1 MDRRLGRGRCP
12 VLEGRVARILLI
24 DDDAEVRL
32 ALRQAL
38 EFAGHVVEEAR
49 DGRDGVERYSARM
62 ADLVVTDIVMPNQEG
77 IETIQQLRELTPALP
92 IIAISG
98 GGRTG
103 NRDVLA
109 MAAEVGASRTMA
121 KPFRPRELIQAIAGL
136 LTRPAAVA

>member
-1 MDRRLGRGRCP
+1 MG
-12 VLEGRVARILLI
+12 RILLI
-24 DDDAEVRL
+24 DDDAEVRQ

-38 EFAGHVVEEAR
+38 VLAGHQVVEAR
-49 DGRDGVERYSARM
+49 DGRDGVERYSDGSF
-62 ADLVVTDIVMPNQEG
+62 DLVVTDLVMPNQEG
-77 IETIQQLRELTPALP
+77 IETIQQLRRLTPGLP

-109 MAAEVGASRTMA
+109 IAAKVGASRTMA

-136 LTRPAAVA
+136 LAEPAVA